1 MPQNRSKKVP
11 TYLAETISVAS
22 VAPAYKR
29 KTIHFFQ
36 PMTSHSTGLMSCDWL
51 NSRSVESTVDGQNFV
66 ALLYARTPVLWKN
79 FK

>member
-36 PMTSHSTGLMSCDWL
+36 PMTSHSTGVLSCDWL
-51 NSRSVESTVDGQNFV
+51 NSMAGKNFV
-66 ALLYARTPVLWKN
+66 VLLYASTPVLWKN
-79 FK
+79 F

>member
-29 KTIHFFQ
+29 KTIHKTEFRQ
-36 PMTSHSTGLMSCDWL
+36 STLLSTNDISFDWCA
-51 NSRSVESTVDGQNFV
+51 VM
-66 ALLYARTPVLWKN
+66 
-79 FK
+79 